1 MKVKVLERMDVNEVR
16 LYCIR
21 RNLYTLGT
29 NEDYSN
35 MFDMCYEY
43 SAREGDVEIL
53 QKIAEDIIEH
63 SSKEDLSRF
72 IETDPEELV
81 LLIMFGL
88 CEDCIIR
95 SFVKEY

>member
-1 MKVKVLERMDVNEVR
+1 MKVKVLERMDVELVR
-16 LYCIR
+16 NYCIR
-21 RNLYTLGT
+21 RELYTMGT
-29 NEDYSN
+29 NEEYSK

-43 SAREGDVEIL
+43 SAREGDVDIL

-63 SSKEDLSRF
+63 SAPEVLDEFL
-72 IETDPEELV
+72 EHDHEELV

-95 SFVKEY
+95 SFVKEW